1 MLELAARTTGAGLI
15 APRIAPGGGVVFVK
29 PLARIPWVGLRLV
42 WGGLGRRGQ
51 PLLRQDRS
59 LLFPGHRAY
68 LRQHLGDIL
77 AQAVQH
83 AFKKEIWMA
92 LSLPVVAWGVY
103 KMNKMIKENR
113 EILPLLAVSGAF
125 VFVLSSLKMPS
136 VTGSCSHPTGTGMGA
151 ILFGPWITAVLS
163 AIVLIYQALFLA
175 HGGLTTL
182 GANIFSM
189 GIAGPL
195 IGYLIYRMATRIG
208 LNMYLSVFLAAMLAD
223 WTTYVVTSMQLA
235 LAFPAASGGVVAS
248 FQAFMAIFAITQVPL
263 AVVEGAVT
271 ALMFKYLV
279 RLRGDVLVKLNVAS
293 ASAIKLLR
301 EASQ

>member
-1 MLELAARTTGAGLI
+1 MHIMEGFL
-15 APRIAPGGGVVFVK
+15 PH
-29 PLARIPWVGLRLV
+29 PWWEV
-42 WGGLGRRGQ
+42 
-51 PLLRQDRS
+51 
-59 LLFPGHRAY
+59 
-68 LRQHLGDIL
+68 
-77 AQAVQH
+77 
-83 AFKKEIWMA
+83 WMA
-92 LSLPVVAWGVY
+92 LSLPVVALGVY

-113 EILPLLAVSGAF
+113 EILPLLAVCGAF

-151 ILFGPWITAVLS
+151 ILFGPGITAVLS

-195 IGYLIYRMATRIG
+195 IGYLIYRMATRLG

-223 WTTYVVTSMQLA
+223 WTTYVVTAMQLA
-235 LAFPAASGGVVAS
+235 LAFPAASGGIVAS

-293 ASAIKLLR
+293 ASTIKVLR
-301 EASQ
+301 EASL

>member
-1 MLELAARTTGAGLI
+1 MHIMEGFL
-15 APRIAPGGGVVFVK
+15 PH
-29 PLARIPWVGLRLV
+29 PW
-42 WGGLGRRGQ
+42 W
-51 PLLRQDRS
+51 
-59 LLFPGHRAY
+59 
-68 LRQHLGDIL
+68 
-77 AQAVQH
+77 
-83 AFKKEIWMA
+83 EIW
-92 LSLPVVAWGVY
+92 LIISLPVVAWGVY
-103 KMNKMIKENR
+103 KMNKMVKENR

-151 ILFGPWITAVLS
+151 ILFGPGITAVLS

-195 IGYLIYRMATRIG
+195 IGYLVFVLAKRSG

-235 LAFPAASGGVVAS
+235 LAFPAASGGIMAS

-279 RLRGDVLVKLNVAS
+279 RLRGDILVKLNVAS
-293 ASAIKLLR
+293 ATTIKLLR
-301 EASQ
+301 EAAT

>member
-1 MLELAARTTGAGLI
+1 MEGFL
-15 APRIAPGGGVVFVK
+15 PH
-29 PLARIPWVGLRLV
+29 PW
-42 WGGLGRRGQ
+42 W
-51 PLLRQDRS
+51 
-59 LLFPGHRAY
+59 
-68 LRQHLGDIL
+68 
-77 AQAVQH
+77 
-83 AFKKEIWMA
+83 EIWFV

-103 KMNKMIKENR
+103 KMNRMIKESR

-151 ILFGPWITAVLS
+151 ILFGPGITAVLS

-195 IGYLIYRMATRIG
+195 IGYLVYRLASGMG
-208 LNMYLSVFLAAMLAD
+208 LGMYLSVFLAAMLAD
-223 WTTYVVTSMQLA
+223 WATYLVTSMQLA
-235 LAFPAASGGVVAS
+235 LAFPAASGGVIAS
-248 FQAFMAIFAITQVPL
+248 FQAFMAVFAITQVPL

-279 RLRGDVLVKLNVAS
+279 RLRGDILVRLRVAS
-293 ASAIKLLR
+293 ASAIRLLQ
-301 EASQ
+301 EASP